1 MDTRE
6 LWMTAA
12 RTAGLYLMLLV
23 VIRLLGKRTV
33 GNFSAFDLLVAL
45 MIGEIVDEVAY
56 GDVIFLQGA
65 TVITVVAL
73 LHYGNSWLTYANPFG
88 IEKILEGE
96 PAVIVRNGEL
106 ARPGMRKERMNESDV
121 LAELR
126 ACGVED
132 LREVRLAFV
141 ENDGQVSIIKHD
153 WARTIQKA
161 DLGGEWADQKN
172 ADTNGEDEPPPE
184 ARTVRP
190 KDAED

>member
-56 GDVIFLQGA
+56 GDVLFLQGA

-106 ARPGMRKERMNESDV
+106 ARPGMRRERMNESDV

-172 ADTNGEDEPPPE
+172 ADTNGQDEPPPE

-190 KDAED
+190 KDEDN

>member
-161 DLGGEWADQKN
+161 DLGGEWADQKK
-172 ADTNGEDEPPPE
+172 ADTGGEDEPPPE

-190 KDAED
+190 KDEEN